1 MVTNILNNITFFD
14 FFSTNIK
21 ISVITND
28 INIIQMIPVEN
39 NYIKKSNLVCSSN
52 EQDYTMEIKSH

>member
-1 MVTNILNNITFFD
+1 MVTNILNNIKNFD
-14 FFSTNIK
+14 FFSTNIN